1 MGEQEDKIKALELLI
16 VRELE
21 ARQSDRLAN
30 HGRPIDKVSERQKR
44 RKISQLKSTTQKVL

>member
-30 HGRPIDKVSERQKR
+30 HGRPIDEVSERQKR